1 MAGKRQYTDE
11 DIDEFIEVAQMSG
24 LSPAI
29 KQLGYPSFPTAQ
41 KWFREK
47 DLEMPS
53 IDTLKQKAGEMR
65 VFYGD
70 VEKKYGLQAI
80 MEAIVEKVQEKDLD
94 ADGLNK
100 LANAYNKAIVTYNLI
115 EGKATGISETHNKD
129 SIDLGVADVLNA
141 AKARNSLKEAE
152 LG

>member
-1 MAGKRQYTDE
+1 MAGKKLYTDE
-11 DIDEFIEVAQMSG
+11 DINEFIELAQMKG
-24 LSPAI
+24 ISPAI
-29 KQLGYPSFPTAQ
+29 KELGYPSFPTAQ

-53 IDTLKQKAGEMR
+53 IDSLKAKAGEMR

-70 VEKKYGLQAI
+70 TEKKYGLQAI
-80 MEAIVEKVQEKDLD
+80 MNAIVEKVEENDLD

-100 LANAYNKAIVTYNLI
+100 LANAYNKAIQTYNLI
-115 EGKATGISETHNKD
+115 EGKATGISQVQSKD
-129 SIDLGVADVLNA
+129 AIDLGAIDVLNA
-141 AKARNSLKEAE
+141 AKARNTLKEAE